1 MTTTE
6 TPAGTEL
13 SPAALA
19 TWAKLRAVQ
28 TQLADLK
35 VEEETLKGQLREH
48 LGVGTYSL
56 GGQKL
61 FSITPQRKWDET
73 AARAILT
80 AEEIA
85 ACTVPVLDRAL
96 VQKIVAPARYAAC
109 QTEGGKPVVRAA

>member
-13 SPAALA
+13 DTAAI
-19 TWAKLRAVQ
+19 TTFAKLRAVQ

-48 LGVGTYSL
+48 LGVGAYTI
-56 GGQKL
+56 GGQRA
-61 FSITPQRKWDET
+61 FSISPQRKWDET

-80 AEEIA
+80 PAEIA
-85 ACTVPVLDRAL
+85 ACTVPTLDRAL
-96 VQKIVAPARYAAC
+96 VQKTVAPARYQAC